1 MSAESTG
8 LDFEVDLTDL
18 ETFGDTSKMTK
29 TNKMKTQ
36 QEEGVK
42 STKVTSSSVVTSSK
56 SLGEQ
61 HNAYSSSQKDMRTSQ
76 MNSEAPSTESSELVA
91 HEAISRKTKQMCS
104 AKEEEKIQTFTE
116 DSDDEKLIID
126 DNAASATTVKQ
137 PEPQTTKPSTVT
149 PVPSAPE
156 STALNTD
163 SSTPHKC
170 EKTGWQTK
178 RAKSSGDQ
186 LGEILRMQTAMFQ
199 SSNDTPATATKSPSR
214 CVGLLP
220 NSHATSLVKP
230 CVTSYLERN
239 QNEDGNTCAAFES
252 AVFNKNA
259 TKHKSWC
266 HFYLISFCRLK

>member
-1 MSAESTG
+1 MSVESTG

-18 ETFGDTSKMTK
+18 ETFGDISKMTK
-29 TNKMKTQ
+29 TNKMKNQ
-36 QEEGVK
+36 QDEGVK
-42 STKVTSSSVVTSSK
+42 STKATSSSVVTRSK
-56 SLGEQ
+56 SLGEH
-61 HNAYSSSQKDMRTSQ
+61 HNANSSSQEDIRASL
-76 MNSEAPSTESSELVA
+76 MNSEAPSTESSELVVR
-91 HEAISRKTKQMCS
+91 EAISPKTKQICS
-104 AKEEEKIQTFTE
+104 AKEEEEIQTFAE

-126 DNAASATTVKQ
+126 DYAVSATTMKQ

-170 EKTGWQTK
+170 EKTGRQTK

-239 QNEDGNTCAAFES
+239 QNEDGNTCAAYES

-259 TKHKSWC
+259 TEHKSWC
-266 HFYLISFCRLK
+266 HNLI